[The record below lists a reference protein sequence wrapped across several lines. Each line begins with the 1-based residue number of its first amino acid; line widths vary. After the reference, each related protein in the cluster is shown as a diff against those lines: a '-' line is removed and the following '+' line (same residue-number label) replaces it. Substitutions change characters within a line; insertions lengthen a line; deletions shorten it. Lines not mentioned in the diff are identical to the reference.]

1 MRYTYSTYS
10 KAVSTEIGMYKSIAA
25 QLVLKYSSNAYTIYF
40 QLVMD
45 TSLDG
50 LHMSKRAR
58 YIFPLPTAI

>member
-10 KAVSTEIGMYKSIAA
+10 KAVSTETGMCKSIAA
-25 QLVLKYSSNAYTIYF
+25 QLVLKYSSNAYTINF

-50 LHMSKRAR
+50 LHMSKRTR